1 MLVRFY
7 QNTKRNRSTGLPSGQ
22 YKEVDVKLKD
32 MTSITSPTLLLSSF
46 APIFYNYVEIMGWSR
61 YYFISSSASVEGMWE
76 VSLTEDYLAT
86 FRAYILNTNANIL
99 YATGSTKSIVD
110 SRIPVKST
118 VSIGHKFA
126 AIPKLTITEGSG
138 AVILGLTGKGS
149 LGAYLMQN
157 STLVS
162 ELLDGIDS
170 WSSFITDN
178 WTFTKQLFFGGSA
191 SECLR
196 SAIALP
202 IVLGGDQVS
211 TGTPEDLNLGN
222 YPCMDSNGNSIKG
235 YKITKPIISFGD
247 TIDIPWQS
255 TDWKKVA
262 AYSSIK
268 MYFPFIGIITLPAT
282 ELQDDS
288 SITYH
293 YSLNVTSGDISLEVY
308 GTTSK
313 LKVATASGNC
323 AMPTAFGSTG
333 INTSKLTTAAA
344 TGLGALVAISAASAT
359 GGLSFLAEAA
369 IGGAIGST
377 ALQTME
383 ALGGTGQ
390 GSAGLGGGSSQ
401 GLDKVVHI
409 FVIQKELS
417 ASQNS
422 FDPIMGKPFMEV
434 DLIGNHRG
442 FVQTDGFQ
450 LSSDFAYSA
459 EKDQVNK
466 LMDSG
471 VYIE

>member
-7 QNTKRNRSTGLPSGQ
+7 QNTKRNRSTALPTGQ

-46 APIFYNYVEIMGWSR
+46 APVFYNYVEIMEWSR
-61 YYFISSSASVEGMWE
+61 YYFISNTASVEGMWE
-76 VSLTEDYLAT
+76 VSLTEDYLAS

-118 VSIGHKFA
+118 VSIGHNYA
-126 AIPKLTITEGSG
+126 AIPKMTITEGSG
-138 AVILGLTGKGS
+138 AVILGITGKGS

-157 STLVS
+157 STLIS

-170 WSSFITDN
+170 WSSFINDN

-202 IVLGGDQVS
+202 LVIGGDQVS
-211 TGTPEDLNLGN
+211 AGTAEDLNLGN
-222 YPCMDSNGNSIKG
+222 YPCMDNNGNSIKG

-247 TIDIPWQS
+247 TINIPWQS
-255 TDWKKVA
+255 SDWKKVA

-288 SITYH
+288 TITYH

>member
-46 APIFYNYVEIMGWSR
+46 APVFYNYVEIMEWSR
-61 YYFISSSASVEGMWE
+61 YYFISNTASVEGMWE
-76 VSLTEDYLAT
+76 VSLTEDYLAS
-86 FRAYILNTNANIL
+86 FRAYILNTIANIL
-99 YATGSTKSIVD
+99 YASGSTKSIVD

-211 TGTPEDLNLGN
+211 AGTPEDLNLGN

-262 AYSSIK
+262 AYSLIK

-308 GTTSK
+308 GTISK

-344 TGLGALVAISAASAT
+344 TGLGALVTISAASAT

-417 ASQNS
+417 ASQNN

-434 DLIGNHRG
+434 DLIGKHRG

-450 LSSDFAYSA
+450 LASDFAYSS

-466 LMDSG
+466 LMDLG

>member
-7 QNTKRNRSTGLPSGQ
+7 QNTKRNRSTKLPKGQ

-46 APIFYNYVEIMGWSR
+46 APVFYNYVEIMEWSR
-61 YYFISSSASVEGMWE
+61 FYFISSSASVEGMWE
-76 VSLTEDYLAT
+76 VSLTEDYLAS
-86 FRAYILNTNANIL
+86 FRAYILNTNCNIL
-99 YATGSTKSIVD
+99 YATGSKKSIVD
-110 SRIPVKST
+110 RRIPVKST
-118 VSIGHKFA
+118 VSMGHNYK
-126 AIPKLTITEGSG
+126 AIPNLTITEGSG

-202 IVLGGDQVS
+202 IVLGGGQVS
-211 TGTPEDLNLGN
+211 SGTAEDLNLGN

-247 TIDIPWQS
+247 TINIPWQS
-255 TDWKKVA
+255 ADWKRVA

-268 MYFPFIGIITLPAT
+268 MYFPFVGIITLPAT
-282 ELQDDS
+282 ELQNDS

-344 TGLGALVAISAASAT
+344 TGLGALVALSAASAT

-422 FDPIMGKPFMEV
+422 FDPIIGKPFMEV

-450 LSSDFAYSA
+450 LASDFAYSS

-471 VYIE
+471 IYIE